1 MKKIVLI
8 TISILF
14 ICCSKNDEEPINY
27 PLINTWK
34 QIDIV
39 TNGTS
44 GKNVCNLKNSI
55 TFKDDNSW
63 SWLNHNEENCEL
75 DSRGAY
81 VGTWEE
87 KSRDAYVLISSTNES
102 FSMMKNNDKIEIK
115 EVGNNSTIWIF
126 KK

>member
-1 MKKIVLI
+1 M
-8 TISILF
+8 ISILF
-14 ICCSKNDEEPINY
+14 ICCSKDDEEPINY

-63 SWLNHNEENCEL
+63 SWLNHKGENCEL
-75 DSRGAY
+75 DTRGAY
-81 VGTWEE
+81 IGTWEE
-87 KSRDAYVLISSTNES
+87 KSEGNYVLISSPNEN
-102 FSMMKNNDKIEIK
+102 FVMKKENNKIEIQ
-115 EVGNNSTIWIF
+115 EVDENPNTWIF